1 MKYITYHLAPF
12 HLTQDTSAYLY
23 LRNVV
28 FLQDH
33 W

>member
-1 MKYITYHLAPF
+1 MKYITNHLAPF
-12 HLTQDTSAYLY
+12 HPTQDTFAYLS

-28 FLQDH
+28 FLQAH